1 MPSRSA
7 RTPISRT
14 PLSSEL
20 SVELEA
26 LDRRFDISTAD
37 VALPGGSVSIERPR
51 SADEL
56 ISEKDFEKD
65 ERLPYWADVWPSSTA
80 LAGIVATLPG
90 RGTRALELGCG
101 VGLVTIAAMR
111 AGYDVLATD
120 YYKDALLFA
129 RRNALRAIGREPATR
144 LVDWRA
150 VPADL
155 GRFDLVLA
163 SDVLYEREYAT
174 LIADAIVATLAAR
187 GVALVADPGRTALLT
202 FLTACE
208 QRGCTVGVRTK
219 VPWQDGAAK
228 QTITIHEVRAP
239 GGE

>member
-1 MPSRSA
+1 LPSDLTA
-7 RTPISRT
+7 
-14 PLSSEL
+14 
-20 SVELEA
+20 ELEA

-37 VALPGGSVSIERPR
+37 VALPGGAVSIERPR

-80 LAGIVATLPG
+80 LAATVASLKG
-90 RGTRALELGCG
+90 RGKRALELGCG
-101 VGLVTIAAMR
+101 VGLVTVAAMR

-120 YYKDALLFA
+120 YYEDALLFA
-129 RRNALRAIGREPATR
+129 RRNALRAVGREPATL

-150 VPADL
+150 LPAGL

-174 LIADAIVATLAAR
+174 LIADALVATLAPR
-187 GVALVADPGRTALLT
+187 GLALVADPGRTALLA
-202 FLTACE
+202 FVTACE
-208 QRGCTVGVRTK
+208 QRGCTVRVRAK
-219 VPWQDGAAK
+219 VPWRDGKAK
-228 QTITIHEVRAP
+228 QTITIHEVSA
-239 GGE
+239 GDGT